1 MSMHM
6 VRPRCGP
13 TCSSRAPAFVDFDS
27 DDAVLKVGIVDI
39 VDIVDID
46 TCACTCTCTCKTC
59 TCTCTWHAHDMHV
72 HVCMY
77 AHENVLASR
86 LHACSTCCLLTC
98 LQTCTRTDLH
108 TCTLAHLHTYEGD
121 QAHPA
126 PRAEPVGGSHQVR
139 KPCRRRCR
147 AHPAAL
153 RGVCLAPAVLSYI
166 CCSRYA
172 LLVLLCFTITFIPI
186 YEVWGSIGRPDI
198 IMGWVL

>member
-1 MSMHM
+1 MRFHTWRATRRTHMSMHM

-46 TCACTCTCTCKTC
+46 MCACTCTCTCKTC

-166 CCSRYA
+166 CCS
-172 LLVLLCFTITFIPI
+172 VCTF
-186 YEVWGSIGRPDI
+186 SF
-198 IMGWVL
+198 IMLYYYFHSYL

>member
-1 MSMHM
+1 MHM
-6 VRPRCGP
+6 HMHMQNMHMHMQ
-13 TCSSRAPAFVDFDS
+13 
-27 DDAVLKVGIVDI
+27 
-39 VDIVDID
+39 
-46 TCACTCTCTCKTC
+46 
-59 TCTCTWHAHDMHV
+59 WHAHDMHV

-108 TCTLAHLHTYEGD
+108 ICTLAHLHTYEGD

-153 RGVCLAPAVLSYI
+153 RGVCLAPAVLRYI
-166 CCSRYA
+166 LDRTQLFVCIVMIYGLASVHQPTR
-172 LLVLLCFTITFIPI
+172 LVIVCKLKI
-186 YEVWGSIGRPDI
+186 R
-198 IMGWVL
+198 